1 MTPLEK
7 WFHRW
12 FRSNDEWSGSSLR
25 SALARDDSPSPGLA
39 DDSNEFAVRIY
50 EQLRR
55 RSGNLF
61 FSPLSVRI
69 ALAMAHAGARGQTER
84 EMRDALCIPSS
95 EETAEFP
102 IAKILARLSAA
113 GGRDCEIALANSLW
127 SQDDTQLQREYLES
141 IARKYAGSINV
152 VNFRDATEAA
162 REAIN
167 RWVADQTR
175 QRIQNLLPKDAL
187 SPLSRL
193 VLVNAIYFKAKWHL
207 PFSPEATRTQTFY
220 LEGTGTVQTPL
231 MAKKQDF
238 RHMQGAWLSGGG
250 TRLPQQ
256 RSRDARASS
265 RSEGRPPPDR
275 GNALGLHDQR
285 VRGADDVPRGRAC
298 ASTIQ
303 DNVER

>member
-25 SALARDDSPSPGLA
+25 SALARDDSPSPALA

-69 ALAMAHAGARGQTER
+69 ALAMAHAGARGRTER

-265 RSEGRPPPDR
+265 RSEGRRPPGR
-275 GNALGLHDQR
+275 GNALGSHD
-285 VRGADDVPRGRAC
+285 
-298 ASTIQ
+298 
-303 DNVER
+303 